1 MPGWLKE
8 WWPVIALLVPLVIGW
23 LLWTVRIGL
32 ASKAELSAESVSRG
46 RAIEE
51 VEQRLS
57 EDLSKLNTRMLT
69 IEQEVRHLPTAEDFS
84 ELRNEVTRVGT
95 LVVASTR
102 ELESVGRAL
111 SRVEDHLMK
120 RPS

>member
-32 ASKAELSAESVSRG
+32 ASKAELSVESVSRG
-46 RAIEE
+46 KAIEE

-57 EDLSKLNTRMLT
+57 EDLSKLNMRMLT